1 MENYKVLKKYL
12 KDKHKK
18 CIKELFEDLYHDL
31 LLKNL
36 QKDIQYPKTYYSNGL
51 VFLLLNNNKTA
62 NNKKRINKTYYERF
76 NNYEFNTKMQNEN
89 TNELD
94 IKYTQTSLEV
104 SFLVPRDNNL
114 FVKIVN
120 EVERLPGKT
129 KERIK
134 EYLFGEMTISEIAK
148 ENNLNYDTTKATIK
162 RGLDILRKRLQNE
175 R

>member
-1 MENYKVLKKYL
+1 M
-12 KDKHKK
+12 
-18 CIKELFEDLYHDL
+18 
-31 LLKNL
+31 
-36 QKDIQYPKTYYSNGL
+36 
-51 VFLLLNNNKTA
+51 LLNSQTTRKN
-62 NNKKRINKTYYERF
+62 RIKVATKYYEKF
-76 NNYEFNTKMQNEN
+76 DNEF
-89 TNELD
+89 L
-94 IKYTQTSLEV
+94 
-104 SFLVPRDNNL
+104 LVPRDNNL